1 VKLNQKIKFRVGCKE
16 KMKRVTYNVIG
27 RGNILLSQTLDMGS
41 KFQQTIE
48 IDVTQSMAP
57 NSSFVV
63 HYITDDGML
72 ISDQT
77 DFQVAPTELTNPV
90 SEIRVFNANFLRN

>member
-1 VKLNQKIKFRVGCKE
+1 MQKLKFRIGCKE

-27 RGNILLSQTLDMGS
+27 RGNMLLSQTVDMGT
-41 KFQQTIE
+41 KFQQNVEIE
-48 IDVTQSMAP
+48 ATQAMVP

-77 DFQVAPTELTNPV
+77 DFQIAPTELTNPV
-90 SEIRVFNANFLRN
+90 SGV